1 MYEGD
6 EFLEPSFGW
15 VSLAPKALARAR
27 AQLNDAGQGVRDE
40 VGFLLL
46 HQRYADRFFP
56 GTSVLHT
63 RLRYALFVPW
73 QFEAQSGKSTAA
85 AEDALKTAEVALAKR
100 LKESGER
107 GVIGGL
113 TWPKA
118 ADQPPSSIYWS
129 ALNAWGI
136 LRRDARGRVPSR
148 RGVHGRLSSSQQ
160 TLDDNGEPIFGFE
173 PPFVALPRP
182 PNHFS
187 QTGALSFVL
196 RPEERTFLRERLEN
210 ISAPAPLSHLSLLSQ
225 LARTGIAP
233 PLSLWSKPIA
243 RSAGRD
249 AAPLQRARGA
259 AALAAIGRGVYAALV
274 EDLRDRIDGRETP
287 YIHRAALPGLVE
299 THGDTA
305 LALAGGDLRGVEEDI
320 GPLPDRLRRLMSET
334 LRWLDE
340 DASDPA
346 PLLAAYL
353 AAEARKLD
361 RARLA
366 NSVVARDRRAEWQ
379 AHEHPIG
386 YPLHYRWATVRG
398 LLDDLREPGA

>member
-1 MYEGD
+1 
-6 EFLEPSFGW
+6 
-15 VSLAPKALARAR
+15 V
-27 AQLNDAGQGVRDE
+27 
-40 VGFLLL
+40 
-46 HQRYADRFFP
+46 
-56 GTSVLHT
+56 
-63 RLRYALFVPW
+63 LFVPW

-85 AEDALKTAEVALAKR
+85 AEDALEAAEIALAKR
-100 LKESGER
+100 LKDSGER

-148 RGVHGRLSSSQQ
+148 RGVHGRLSAGRQ

-173 PPFVALPRP
+173 PPFVTLPSP
-182 PNHFS
+182 PDHFL

-196 RPEERTFLRERLEN
+196 RPQERLFLRERLEN

-225 LARTGIAP
+225 LARTGIKP
-233 PLSLWSKPIA
+233 PLSLWSRSIA

-249 AAPLQRARGA
+249 AAPLQRARSA
-259 AALAAIGRGVYAALV
+259 ADLAAIGRGVYAALV

-287 YIHRAALPGLVE
+287 RLHRASLPGLVE
-299 THGDTA
+299 TYRTTA
-305 LALAGGDLRGVEEDI
+305 LALTGDGLRGVEEDI
-320 GPLPDRLRRLMSET
+320 GALPDRLRRLMSET
-334 LRWLDE
+334 LRWLE
-340 DASDPA
+340 DAASDPS
-346 PLLAAYL
+346 PLLPVYL
-353 AAEARKLD
+353 AAEARKLA

-366 NSVVARDRRAEWQ
+366 DSVAARDRRAEWQ

-386 YPLHYRWATVRG
+386 YPLHYRWTTVRG
-398 LLDDLREPGA
+398 LLDDLLEPAA